1 MLEWFSHPSPLLL
14 ACKHTVGALGLSQA
28 KGGILSGTSCW
39 NVGNTSLSS
48 SKDLGKPQ
56 ISLNFSTTSLE
67 CSCLFD
73 LANLGRTSREGL
85 AAATACSSAPAQPL
99 GKGREVDGRMELP
112 CTNLFVP
119 HSYFFFTFSPS
130 QNTLKGK
137 AAFPWIFSGRVS
149 WRSCAAFAVHWFSD
163 PSKASGQLSCS
174 CCRCVVWSDIR
185 HLLCVA
191 ATV

>member
-28 KGGILSGTSCW
+28 KGGTPLGASLW
-39 NVGNTSLSS
+39 NVGNMSLSS
-48 SKDLGKPQ
+48 SKDLRKPQ
-56 ISLNFSTTSLE
+56 ISLNFPTTSLE

-73 LANLGRTSREGL
+73 LANLGRTSRKGL
-85 AAATACSSAPAQPL
+85 AAATACASAQGQPL
-99 GKGREVDGRMELP
+99 GKGREVDWRMKLP
-112 CTNLFVP
+112 CTNLLVS
-119 HSYFFFTFSPS
+119 HSYFFFIFSPS

-137 AAFPWIFSGRVS
+137 AAFRRIFSGRVS
-149 WRSCAAFAVHWFSD
+149 WRSCAAFAVRWFSD

-174 CCRCVVWSDIR
+174 CCRCVVWSDIL